1 MKSKKTWRKIL
12 SLLLTVS
19 IVITTIVPSTAV
31 SAAES
36 SSTEVS
42 ISTQNDDNTPQTKIR
57 SDDAETSNADKT
69 DDAQET
75 SKASLEQSQSQ
86 QADNDKTDDAST
98 KAATDTNLYQNGSIC
113 IYNEQ
118 QLKAIGTGTQVYEG
132 DASADTFGTGAVLT
146 DEEGNTLTYAVDGS
160 YTLMNDI
167 PLTKG
172 SIWTLPE
179 GFAGSFQG
187 AEITAEK
194 PLYDAETDTIYVYN
208 NYQLATIND
217 PDAIKTVMS
226 NDMIASEF
234 GVGQVVYTDEEK
246 KTQLE
251 YTADHNYV
259 LSKDFTEQMPEMK
272 AAQVQAESTVQL
284 GGRDYIGQVYKVIDG
299 KGYILI
305 GNQQQ
310 LRAIGTDWE
319 VTEPIW
325 KVQQRSVGTSLTEWT
340 VVEGSESLYYPGD
353 ADLEN
358 GQKLYSN
365 EESDWKK
372 IGNSENRESIWE
384 GGILLPELVG
394 YTQDNYFGS
403 KRINGSQEITYDA
416 NATNNI
422 NMENISSIGSPIY
435 SVDANYIIFR
445 DIYLT
450 DDGTADGETQEWNPI
465 ENFTGIMEGRLN
477 MEEGVNATIHNLE
490 INQDSAIDQ
499 SVKGGIIGTLF
510 NTETNTEYGVG
521 FFRDLV
527 TEYDK
532 DLSFNDKV
540 ISVSNITLNN
550 VTVKTTTDKIDRTKS
565 LLGGILSGTLKLLG
579 LSGLDEDPKSLAT
592 GALAGVVKGNV
603 SITGCKV
610 TNINEISNE
619 NDWTGGLVGYSSG
632 ITKYDLL
639 SKTAGAIANALA
651 ELLNV
656 IPILGLGDV
665 VTILLNGTLG
675 LDQLIPIGYTNAKIS
690 DCSVSYVNS
699 KAITGKQYTGGFVG
713 ESVGTVISDCNVSTA
728 GTNKVNGTDYVGGFS
743 GKASNAVIVG
753 ALNSL
758 GVDLLA
764 NTRVNTAMINCDITG
779 NGTINVTA
787 SETGDGKGYAGGF
800 VGSMRNSYAV
810 DCDINKLGS
819 VSGYEYV
826 GGFTGEATLGDVAD
840 ISENKKLLDGVGDL
854 LAGIVSGSTD
864 AQLLSLAG
872 MRPSVITG
880 SQIEGTDITITAEGN
895 YAGGMVGYAGAVQI
909 SNTNELKDETKD
921 TAKVLHEL
929 LTKNGIIYKYE
940 DVANQLKATNSLNV
954 TGKLNVGGVL
964 GKGTMTSVADVL
976 SSTVKAADY
985 MRFELKDVIVDGGTS
1000 GMEVTAVN
1008 DSENEDNP
1016 QKATNEDQDTDTTKN
1031 NIYAGGVIG
1040 EGIGGEIQNV
1050 IVSNLKTVTGGLGA
1064 GGFAGTFGSGTLA
1077 SVGGVDLLGLGLLE
1091 IDGLLSVADMIE
1103 TFANNS
1109 SISGVEGGFSIKATS
1124 ESGKAGG
1131 FIGYCVSGQ
1140 TTNCSVDKLK
1150 EVTANISD
1158 GKAGGFIGYAK
1169 AGDALASV
1177 GDKIENDTLPGGIDI
1192 ENLLGV
1198 ISALTP
1204 EFDQST
1210 VAFVPNGE
1218 NPQVEADMAGGFL
1231 GDGEAVDIN
1240 YSINHPSEGESAN
1253 ASTAISGLSNV
1264 KGYTYAGG
1272 FAGRVQPGD
1281 VAQTGSVNL
1290 LGLLSVDQLLSVM
1303 DVAYP
1308 QISNSSIT
1316 GEDLIVIAEGKT
1328 GNVAVGDAGGYIGSG
1343 KAVTVE
1349 NSNIS
1354 NVKQVSGAYHAGGY
1368 IGLMKSGTVAE
1379 AGDATGALLNS
1390 VLGAVLNVQQ
1400 LASVLQMA
1408 SSQIINSKVSGIEA
1422 GMTVKAEYRS
1432 DNSKANSSAMA
1443 GGFVGEMQSG
1453 IVNNEANKTGEQ
1465 KGTAVENLLRVEGL
1479 RYAGGFGGLVKS
1491 GSVAEIG
1498 ENTAILNGIVLN
1510 DLVSL
1515 INSFIPVIQNAS
1527 VRSVAN
1533 GFSVH
1538 VTGIDTED
1546 DTKDSNAGSA
1556 GGFIGYGSGVQIS
1569 YSDVDKLCN
1578 TTVKEPSDLQSTDG
1592 TSYFGNES
1600 DYSVKGYRNAGG
1612 YFGKVN
1618 AGSTA
1623 AIGGVNIF
1631 NKLIS
1636 LGSLVS
1642 ALNVTI
1648 STIEHSDV
1656 YGAVGGFNVIA
1667 SNSSGNVGKAGGFAG
1682 NALGSSIQ
1690 NCNVD
1695 NFAHIIGRE
1704 SAGGY
1709 AGTIEPSSAAELLG
1723 DVNVLSGLISADNL
1737 VGVLRTFVPIIKNS
1751 ETTSVPCGGVVRAD
1765 AESSDAIKRGLAGG
1779 YVGYNLGGQI
1789 KGNDGE
1795 DSTIA
1800 KECAAIRIRSVYG
1813 TEYAGGYTGLMES
1826 ANVADTGS
1834 ISLLYDLI
1842 KLDNPLTAVQAI
1854 YATEENTAV
1863 YGPLT
1868 YVDVNDWNGWVT
1880 YVGSK
1885 GPYAD
1890 EFAGK
1895 TFSSQK
1901 ELDEF
1906 LKDYIY
1912 GYEVVSPG
1920 ADSDKD
1926 GMKSNGYAGGYAGKI
1941 TGAHVTNGQA
1951 NDLKE
1956 VTAWNSAG
1964 GFVGVMTPASLAS
1977 LGDVGIAGLDIVQ
1990 GLDVLPTFVSVIEKS
2005 GVAGY
2010 KSGATVQATGYKEGE
2025 KAGYAGGFAGNVIGG
2040 QIWGE
2045 TTGEGDSQVSN
2056 PCTVKNVC
2064 KVTAKNAVGGFA
2076 GQILPGSAA
2085 SVDTSSS
2092 NALLNGLLNSVI
2104 GTSGDLASVLETTIA
2119 TIRNVQVTT
2128 DNGMGIVVQGAYD
2141 NNGTT
2146 AYAQSAGGFAGSI
2159 SGAII
2164 GQKDHPEDG
2173 IHINNLQVVNGGEY
2187 AGGFA
2192 GKADV
2197 SAAVEISGQDDTTIL
2212 GLLAKLGG
2220 VDVLDILRPYIYNV
2234 DVNGIENYGLEV
2246 VANIG
2251 KKLTDKN
2258 EEAGLYTGNAGGF
2271 IGALLC
2277 GTVEDSNV
2285 TALRSVQGLNYSGGF
2300 IGHMGKSGL
2309 VDADEVDVLDKLLGF
2324 GVGVADVIG
2333 SNANRCT
2340 VTGVDSGFTVKSS
2353 GGESEI
2359 VGGFVGYGDLGRM
2372 ESDTVNKL
2380 KQVSSDKIAGG
2391 FVGKTS
2397 YVYLAEVKVDRELID
2412 LVSKLLNALLKEL
2425 LQLDEAQ
2432 AGNVVELDLGIIKV
2446 NALWDGKLLSVNL
2459 LGIPITASLVE
2470 GENQLEVTIGD
2481 SSIKLGYKTGNDPT
2495 VNVNEDELES
2505 TLEVNLIKANR
2516 TKVSESSVTGIDIG
2530 YDVFGGGATNDKDG
2544 NGDQGYA
2551 GGFAGFNNEG
2561 LLENNK
2567 MIKADTIRGTS
2578 GKVGEFDGGVSLQSV
2593 WTDLKDIEKGN
2604 TYQVYRLWDDDQLAV
2619 ICNTNGNVLATAQ
2632 DEAENING
2640 IDYYLYTVNHMSAE
2654 YHHEDWNSAYQT
2666 PKAGSAAQ
2674 FPVNVYVSAAQ
2685 ADLML
2690 GTPTEENVSDPDKIG
2705 QITQDACDTNVTL
2718 TIQKLW
2724 MDNNNKGNTRPEHV
2738 DVQIIKDEGVY
2749 KDIDM
2754 KSNPSD
2760 SNKDSW
2766 IWTDTVEI
2774 GVLNSTNT
2782 GYDHVYQY
2790 TVTETPIDGYVTIY
2804 GQSED
2809 GYTLYIIN
2817 YLMSEFVQGD
2827 SIVID
2832 YGLPVDVDV
2841 LANDRVTENGA
2852 NGQLVAVGTG
2862 TTATTI
2868 SKELNTGLSNGVTG
2882 SYGTAQIQEED
2893 GKKIIEYQPSSMKMD
2908 SFDQFTYAVQL
2919 NQDVVKN
2926 DQNYVYG
2933 SLNVIPATEIYYE
2946 DNFNMIKYENGTDGT
2961 GGDHGTWKTVG
2972 TEDSGR
2978 HQDTD
2983 RPGTAELK
2991 NAIDNVYGND
3001 TSYENDS
3008 TYSGGSSHVVT
3019 VSSANLKTKNGTS
3032 PYAYFTFKGTGF
3044 DLISL
3049 TAGSTGVM
3057 RVRLH
3062 EGDDIDGKTLKA
3074 WTVQTYYGYSYNEED
3089 KKWEVSDN
3097 ADGSLYQIP
3106 VVKGTDLEY
3115 GTYTVEIIPSYIASQ
3130 DKQDKGSYELYLDAV
3145 RIYNSADP
3153 EGNDYEAIQKVYSQ
3167 DKEKN
3172 SKSIE
3177 LRDLIIDANKIANT
3191 PSEGEDEA
3199 DDLPMIGGIVFVD
3212 GKDSNSSLSIYE
3224 SYGPKNEVYI
3234 EHDQALAFYIEAD
3247 AIPDTIQLSAKL
3259 VRGDSANLSMACA
3272 VPGNDSTQTA
3282 FHRIDQHVL
3291 KSAYDFHYN
3300 LNNQCIWEREENGKY
3315 RTKYPIVI
3323 SNTSDKNSNAVISL
3337 TNLNWT
3343 GAVMTETKEMPI
3355 AVNLY
3360 VDNQTAD
3367 IVHELV
3373 NTNIK

>member
-1 MKSKKTWRKIL
+1 MKSKKTWKRLL
-12 SLLLTVS
+12 SVLLTVS
-19 IVITTIVPSTAV
+19 IVITTIAPSTAV
-31 SAAES
+31 SAAEN
-36 SSTEVS
+36 SSTEISV
-42 ISTQNDDNTPQTKIR
+42 STQDDDSTPQTKVS
-57 SDDAETSNADKT
+57 SDDVETSNADKT
-69 DDAQET
+69 DDAQDT

-86 QADNDKTDDAST
+86 QADKTKQAST

-146 DEEGNTLTYAVDGS
+146 DEEGNTLTYAADGS

-179 GFAGSFQG
+179 GFTGSFQG

-272 AAQVQAESTVQL
+272 ATQVQAESTVQL
-284 GGRDYIGQVYKVIDG
+284 DGRDYIGQVYKVIDS

-325 KVQQRSVGTSLTEWT
+325 KVQQRSVGLSVTEWT

-384 GGILLPELVG
+384 DGILLPELVG

-450 DDGTADGETQEWNPI
+450 DDGTADGETQAWNPI
-465 ENFTGIMEGRLN
+465 ENFTGTMEGRLN
-477 MEEGVNATIHNLE
+477 MEKGVNATIHN
-490 INQDSAIDQ
+490 ITISQDTAIDQ
-499 SVKGGIIGTLF
+499 TDNS
-510 NTETNTEYGVG
+510 EYGVG
-521 FFRDLV
+521 FFRNL
-527 TEYDK
+527 TTPYDSV
-532 DLSFNDKV
+532 LEFSETPIV
-540 ISVSNITLNN
+540 VSNLTLDHVKVTTETTEITQ
-550 VTVKTTTDKIDRTKS
+550 DFS
-565 LLGGILSGTLKLLG
+565 LIELLLTPILKLLG
-579 LSGLDEDPKSLAT
+579 LDSGLEKDPKSFAT
-592 GALAGVVKGNV
+592 GALVGVVKGNV
-603 SITGCKV
+603 SIKDCHV
-610 TNINEISNE
+610 TDLQGVSNK
-619 NDWTGGLVGYSSG
+619 NNWTGGLIGYCSG
-632 ITKYDLL
+632 ITKYEAL
-639 SKTAGAIANALA
+639 SGTLEAITTALS
-651 ELLNV
+651 ELLNLV
-656 IPILGLGDV
+656 PILGLGDL
-665 VTILLNGTLG
+665 VTILLDGGVLKVG
-675 LDQLIPIGYTNAKIS
+675 SLIPVGYTNATVS
-690 DCSVSYVNS
+690 GCSINYADS
-699 KAITGKQYTGGFVG
+699 AQITGNTYTGGLVG
-713 ESVGTVISDCNVSTA
+713 QAVGAIMSNCKVSTS
-728 GTNKVNGTDYVGGFS
+728 GTNKVSGTDYVGGFT
-743 GKASNAVIVG
+743 GEASNAVVSGLLSSAGIDLVNFPANTVMLDSDIVG
-753 ALNSL
+753 
-758 GVDLLA
+758 D
-764 NTRVNTAMINCDITG
+764 
-779 NGTINVTA
+779 GTINVEA
-787 SETGDGKGYAGGF
+787 SAEEDDTGYAGGF
-800 VGSMRNSYAV
+800 AGSMGNSYAV
-810 DCDINKLGS
+810 DCDINNLGT
-819 VSGYEYV
+819 VSGHDYV
-826 GGFTGEATLGDVAD
+826 GGFAGKATLGDIAD
-840 ISENKKLLDGVGDL
+840 IEENQGLLEVVQQLLSDILTGD
-854 LAGIVSGSTD
+854 SN
-864 AQLLSLAG
+864 AQLLSLVG
-872 MRPSVITG
+872 LRPSVITG
-880 SQIEGTDITITAEGN
+880 SHIGGTDVTINATGN

-909 SNTNELKDETKD
+909 SNTNELSYNSEDEDSNPET
-921 TAKVLHEL
+921 
-929 LTKNGIIYKYE
+929 TKNFKRILDKNGLTYE
-940 DVANQLKATNSLNV
+940 CKDVANQLKATTSLKV
-954 TGKLNVGGVL
+954 IGKLNVGGVL
-964 GKGTMTSVADVL
+964 GKGTMTSVSDVL
-976 SSTVKAADY
+976 SGTITAADY
-985 MRFELKDVIVDGGTS
+985 IRFELNDVTVDGGIS
-1000 GMEVTAVN
+1000 GMEVTATGS
-1008 DSENEDNP
+1008 DS
-1016 QKATNEDQDTDTTKN
+1016 
-1031 NIYAGGVIG
+1031 YAGGVIG
-1040 EGIGGEIQNV
+1040 QGIGGEIKNV
-1050 IVSNLKTVTGGLGA
+1050 TASNLKTVTGSLGA
-1064 GGFAGTFGSGTLA
+1064 GGFAGTFGSGRLA
-1077 SVGGVDLLGLGLLE
+1077 DVGGGIDLLGLGLLE
-1091 IDGLLSVADMIE
+1091 IDGLLSVADMIK

-1109 SISGVEGGFSIKATS
+1109 SISGVESGLSIKATS

-1631 NKLIS
+1631 KKLIN

-1667 SNSSGNVGKAGGFAG
+1667 NNSSGNVGKAGGFAG

-1709 AGTIEPSSAAELLG
+1709 AGTIEPSSAADLLG
-1723 DVNVLSGLISADNL
+1723 DVKVLSGLISADNL

-1800 KECAAIRIRSVYG
+1800 KECAVIRIRSVYG

-1834 ISLLYDLI
+1834 LKLLYGLI

-1895 TFSSQK
+1895 TFDDQS
-1901 ELDEF
+1901 ELDKF
-1906 LKDYIY
+1906 LKDYAY
-1912 GYEVVSPG
+1912 GYDVTAGRNSVATESVQGGAAGGYVGRMEGGTITSATAEGLKSVNAFRSSGGFAGEMITGDVAEVGEIELAGINISGSLPVLQTFVPVIKNSTVNGYQSG
-1920 ADSDKD
+1920 AMIKSQGTAKADPAGIAGGYVGRMIGGQIWGTEGDECSVTGLRQVD
-1926 GMKSNGYAGGYAGKI
+1926 GTSYAGGYAGKI
-1941 TGAHVTNGQA
+1941 DPGSAATVDTASNQGLLNKV
-1951 NDLKE
+1951 LKYLIGTDGSLAD
-1956 VTAWNSAG
+1956 VLNATISTIRYAKVSAWNEYGIVVNAG
-1964 GFVGVMTPASLAS
+1964 ENSEA
-1977 LGDVGIAGLDIVQ
+1977 
-1990 GLDVLPTFVSVIEKS
+1990 
-2005 GVAGY
+2005 
-2010 KSGATVQATGYKEGE
+2010 
-2025 KAGYAGGFAGNVIGG
+2025 AGGFAGAI
-2040 QIWGE
+2040 
-2045 TTGEGDSQVSN
+2045 
-2056 PCTVKNVC
+2056 
-2064 KVTAKNAVGGFA
+2064 
-2076 GQILPGSAA
+2076 
-2085 SVDTSSS
+2085 
-2092 NALLNGLLNSVI
+2092 
-2104 GTSGDLASVLETTIA
+2104 
-2119 TIRNVQVTT
+2119 
-2128 DNGMGIVVQGAYD
+2128 QGAVLGENAE
-2141 NNGTT
+2141 NNKNDGEVKRVIEFQVNGIRSVTGGKH
-2146 AYAQSAGGFAGSI
+2146 AGGFFG
-2159 SGAII
+2159 
-2164 GQKDHPEDG
+2164 
-2173 IHINNLQVVNGGEY
+2173 L
-2187 AGGFA
+2187 
-2192 GKADV
+2192 ADV
-2197 SAAVEISGQDDTTIL
+2197 ASVAEISGEDKTTIL
-2212 GLLAKLGG
+2212 SLIKTGSIDLLDAF
-2220 VDVLDILRPYIYNV
+2220 RTYIYNA
-2234 DVNGIENYGLEV
+2234 DVIGSTDGLTVTALKGEQQGSGESIV
-2246 VANIG
+2246 
-2251 KKLTDKN
+2251 
-2258 EEAGLYTGNAGGF
+2258 YTGNAGGF
-2271 IGALLC
+2271 GGSLLN
-2277 GTVEDSNV
+2277 GSVKGSSV
-2285 TALRSVQGLNYSGGF
+2285 TNLKSVKAPNYTGGF
-2300 IGHMGKSGL
+2300 IGHGGKSGT
-2309 VDADEVDVLDKLLGF
+2309 VDADGTTIEGLLGVDAGVLDVF
-2324 GVGVADVIG
+2324 G
-2333 SNANRCT
+2333 SNIDKCS
-2340 VTGVDSGFTVKSS
+2340 VTGLKEGYTVQSTN
-2353 GGESEI
+2353 GTEEI
-2359 VGGFVGYGDLGRM
+2359 AGGFIGNADLSRM
-2372 ESDTVNKL
+2372 SANTAENL
-2380 KQVSSDKIAGG
+2380 KQVYSDEIAGG

-2397 YVYLAEVKVDRELID
+2397 MAYLISANVDSPLVDTILQVVNELIKALYIDDLQESD
-2412 LVSKLLNALLKEL
+2412 LVDISLPGLLK
-2425 LQLDEAQ
+2425 
-2432 AGNVVELDLGIIKV
+2432 VELF
-2446 NALWDGKLLSVNL
+2446 NDGKTLGVTL
-2459 LGIPITASLVE
+2459 LGLKITVALSRAAE
-2470 GENQLEVTIGD
+2470 DGETDVAIITIGD
-2481 SSIKLGYKTGNDPT
+2481 SEIRLNCTKDGIIDSDGAEGAIANSGG
-2495 VNVNEDELES
+2495 LEI
-2505 TLEVNLIKANR
+2505 NLIKANR
-2516 TKVSESSVTGIDIG
+2516 TKIADSTVIGISVG
-2530 YDVFGGGATNDKDG
+2530 YDVFGAGASNDKDG
-2544 NGDQGYA
+2544 KSNEGYT
-2551 GGFAGFNNEG
+2551 GGFVGYNDAG
-2561 LLENNK
+2561 LLEGNK
-2567 MIKADTIRGTS
+2567 MEKADTIRGFA
-2578 GKVGEFDGGVSLQSV
+2578 GQIGEFSGY
-2593 WTDLKDIEKGN
+2593 TDTNTSYDALEDPTNIEKAN
-2604 TYQVYRLWDDDQLAV
+2604 TYQVHRTTDQRLTVVKKGDIVISRVVNTLSDQSGTIGE
-2619 ICNTNGNVLATAQ
+2619 ICHTINHLETIDSHDEWQDVYMTTNTETRYVKVP
-2632 DEAENING
+2632 I
-2640 IDYYLYTVNHMSAE
+2640 
-2654 YHHEDWNSAYQT
+2654 
-2666 PKAGSAAQ
+2666 K
-2674 FPVNVYVSAAQ
+2674 VYVSAAQ
-2685 ADLML
+2685 ADLMY
-2690 GTPTEENVSDPDKIG
+2690 GVETYISTGDETAKPGEMQDP
-2705 QITQDACDTNVTL
+2705 CDETVNI
-2718 TIQKLW
+2718 TIQKVW
-2724 MDNNNKGNTRPEHV
+2724 KDNDNSVGEDHKRPTSIIVELYQNGTLYKNDPEHSEGKYEITGDTSSNV
-2738 DVQIIKDEGVY
+2738 WSITIPELPAVYEENGTYKNYTYTVKEVGSQEEYITEYTKDENGYNYV
-2749 KDIDM
+2749 I
-2754 KSNPSD
+2754 
-2760 SNKDSW
+2760 
-2766 IWTDTVEI
+2766 
-2774 GVLNSTNT
+2774 TNT
-2782 GYDHVYQY
+2782 H
-2790 TVTETPIDGYVTIY
+2790 T
-2804 GQSED
+2804 S
-2809 GYTLYIIN
+2809 TLV
-2817 YLMSEFVQGD
+2817 EGD
-2827 SIVID
+2827 SVVID
-2832 YGLPVDVDV
+2832 FGLPVKVNV
-2841 LANDRVTENGA
+2841 LANDAIEGSGTLNGISNTISENIY
-2852 NGQLVAVGTG
+2852 QVTG
-2862 TTATTI
+2862 TDATNGTSKVDGQFGTA
-2868 SKELNTGLSNGVTG
+2868 ELSNG
-2882 SYGTAQIQEED
+2882 
-2893 GKKIIEYQPSSMKMD
+2893 IITYTTTTMEMD
-2908 SFDQFTYAVQL
+2908 SFDQFTYS
-2919 NQDVVKN
+2919 VKTQTN
-2926 DQNYVYG
+2926 TVNGADG
-2933 SLNVIPATEIYYE
+2933 SDCYIYSTLTVIPATTIYYE
-2946 DNFNMIKYENGTDGT
+2946 DNVSMITYTNADKSTYKGEILNSEPVFGNWYTVENESNEF
-2961 GGDHGTWKTVG
+2961 KPA
-2972 TEDSGR
+2972 EN
-2978 HQDTD
+2978 QDTD
-2983 RPGTAELK
+2983 RPGLLKPGEEQIEDDADNMYGYDSNYTSKELS
-2991 NAIDNVYGND
+2991 D
-3001 TSYENDS
+3001 TSR
-3008 TYSGGSSHVVT
+3008 TKYSNGSSKFVRV
-3019 VSSANLKTKNGTS
+3019 AKGKTPT
-3032 PYAYFTFKGTGF
+3032 ATFTFSGTGF

-3049 TAGSTGVM
+3049 TSNETGVI
-3057 RVRLH
+3057 RVKVVNQKT
-3062 EGDDIDGKTLKA
+3062 GKAVKS
-3074 WTVQTYYGYSYNEED
+3074 WTVDTYYGYTAVKNGDGSITWKEIESEE
-3089 KKWEVSDN
+3089 ES
-3097 ADGSLYQIP
+3097 SLYQIP
-3106 VVKGTDLEY
+3106 VIRAKDLEY
-3115 GTYTVEIIPSYIASQ
+3115 GTYQVTVTPSYAKTF
-3130 DKQDKGSYELYLDAV
+3130 DHDDDGSYDFYLDAV
-3145 RIYNSADP
+3145 RVYTPANAEENAVIK
-3153 EGNDYEAIQKVYSQ
+3153 EAYSQ
-3167 DKEKN
+3167 DGEYDPTYKEIR
-3172 SKSIE
+3172 SIVIE
-3177 LRDLIIDANKIANT
+3177 NEAFEE
-3191 PSEGEDEA
+3191 PST
-3199 DDLPMIGGIVFVD
+3199 
-3212 GKDSNSSLSIYE
+3212 
-3224 SYGPKNEVYI
+3224 EVYI
-3234 EHDQALAFYIEAD
+3234 DGIPEATWSDYKEAGPSHELYLAKDQTIAFNLTVD
-3247 AIPDTIQLSAKL
+3247 QIPTSVRIGAKSIRNS
-3259 VRGDSANLSMACA
+3259 VEFSVGFSVNEPTTDKDNWVTYNAKSITCN
-3272 VPGNDSTQTA
+3272 TA
-3282 FHRIDQHVL
+3282 TDLYYDITDQCVW
-3291 KSAYDFHYN
+3291 KEVKD
-3300 LNNQCIWEREENGKY
+3300 ENEKVSY
-3315 RTKYPIVI
+3315 VTAYPITI
-3323 SNTSDKNSNAVISL
+3323 TNTSDSILSL
-3337 TNLNWT
+3337 TYLKWMSK
-3343 GAVMTETKEMPI
+3343 AEQVTE
-3355 AVNLY
+3355 
-3360 VDNQTAD
+3360 
-3367 IVHELV
+3367 
-3373 NTNIK
+3373 

>member
-1 MKSKKTWRKIL
+1 MKIRKTWKRLL
-12 SLLLTVS
+12 SVLLTVS
-19 IVITTIVPSTAV
+19 IVITTIAPSTAV
-31 SAAES
+31 SAAEN
-36 SSTEVS
+36 SSTEISV
-42 ISTQNDDNTPQTKIR
+42 STQDDDNTPQTTVS
-57 SDDAETSNADKT
+57 SDDVETSNADKT
-69 DDAQET
+69 DDAQDT

-86 QADNDKTDDAST
+86 QADNDKTEDAST

-118 QLKAIGTGTQVYEG
+118 QLKAIGTETQVHEG
-132 DASADTFGTGAVLT
+132 DTSADTFGTGAALT
-146 DEEGNTLTYAVDGS
+146 DEDGNTLTYAVDGS

-167 PLTKG
+167 PLTKE

-272 AAQVQAESTVQL
+272 AAQVQEESTVQL

-325 KVQQRSVGTSLTEWT
+325 KVQQRSVGLSLTEWT

-372 IGNSENRESIWE
+372 IGNSENQEGIWE
-384 GGILLPELVG
+384 GGILFPELVG

-450 DDGTADGETQEWNPI
+450 SDGTADGETQEWDPI

-499 SVKGGIIGTLF
+499 SVKGGSIGTLF
-510 NTETNTEYGVG
+510 DTETNTEYGVG

-565 LLGGILSGTLKLLG
+565 LLGGILSDTLKLLG

-639 SKTAGAIANALA
+639 SKTAGTIIANALA
-651 ELLNV
+651 NLLNV

-675 LDQLIPIGYTNAKIS
+675 LDKLIPIGYTNAKIS

-699 KAITGKQYTGGFVG
+699 TAITGKQYTGGFVG

-728 GTNKVNGTDYVGGFS
+728 GINKVNGTDYVGGFS

-854 LAGIVSGSTD
+854 LAGIVSDSTD

-880 SQIEGTDITITAEGN
+880 SRIEGTDITITAEGN

-909 SNTNELKDETKD
+909 SNTNELTDETKD

-1077 SVGGVDLLGLGLLE
+1077 SVGGVDLLGLGLLK

-1109 SISGVEGGFSIKATS
+1109 SISGVEGGLSIKATS

-1177 GDKIENDTLPGGIDI
+1177 GDKIENDKLPGEIDI

-1210 VAFVPNGE
+1210 VAFVSNGE
-1218 NPQVEADMAGGFL
+1218 DPQVEADMAGGFL

-1253 ASTAISGLSNV
+1253 AYTKISGLSNV

-1281 VAQTGSVNL
+1281 VAQTGSINL
-1290 LGLLSVDQLLSVM
+1290 LGLLKVDELLSVM

-1408 SSQIINSKVSGIEA
+1408 SSQIINSKVSGIET
-1422 GMTVKAEYRS
+1422 GMTVKAECRS

-1453 IVNNEANKTGEQ
+1453 IINNEVNKTGEQ

-1498 ENTAILNGIVLN
+1498 ENTDILNGIVLD
-1510 DLVSL
+1510 DLISL
-1515 INSFIPVIQNAS
+1515 INSFVPVIQNAS
-1527 VRSVAN
+1527 VRSVAS

-1546 DTKDSNAGSA
+1546 DTNDSNAGSA

-1623 AIGGVNIF
+1623 AIGGVHIF
-1631 NKLIS
+1631 KKLIN

-1667 SNSSGNVGKAGGFAG
+1667 NNLSGNVGKAGGFAG

-1709 AGTIEPSSAAELLG
+1709 AGTIEPSSAADLLG
-1723 DVNVLSGLISADNL
+1723 DVNVLSGFISADNL

-1795 DSTIA
+1795 DLTIA
-1800 KECAAIRIRSVYG
+1800 KECAVIRIRSVYG

-1895 TFSSQK
+1895 TFDDQSK
-1901 ELDEF
+1901 LDKF
-1906 LKDYIY
+1906 LKDYAY
-1912 GYEVVSPG
+1912 GYDVTAGRNSVATESVQGGAAGGYVGRMEGGTITSATAEGLKSVNAFRSSGGFAGEMITGDVAEVGEIELADINISGSLPVLQTFVPVIKNSTVNGYQSG
-1920 ADSDKD
+1920 AIIKSQGIAEIDSETKKADPAGLAGGYVGRMIGGQILGTEGDECSVTGLRQVD
-1926 GMKSNGYAGGYAGKI
+1926 GTSYAGGYAGKI
-1941 TGAHVTNGQA
+1941 DPGSAATVDTASSQGLLNKV
-1951 NDLKE
+1951 LKYLIG
-1956 VTAWNSAG
+1956 TDG
-1964 GFVGVMTPASLAS
+1964 SLAE
-1977 LGDVGIAGLDIVQ
+1977 
-1990 GLDVLPTFVSVIEKS
+1990 VLN
-2005 GVAGY
+2005 
-2010 KSGATVQATGYKEGE
+2010 ATVSTIRYAKVSAWDEYGIVVNAGE
-2025 KAGYAGGFAGNVIGG
+2025 NSEAAGGFAGAIQGAVLG
-2040 QIWGE
+2040 
-2045 TTGEGDSQVSN
+2045 
-2056 PCTVKNVC
+2056 
-2064 KVTAKNAVGGFA
+2064 KNAENNKNDGEVKRVIEFQVNGIRSVTGGKH
-2076 GQILPGSAA
+2076 
-2085 SVDTSSS
+2085 
-2092 NALLNGLLNSVI
+2092 
-2104 GTSGDLASVLETTIA
+2104 
-2119 TIRNVQVTT
+2119 
-2128 DNGMGIVVQGAYD
+2128 
-2141 NNGTT
+2141 
-2146 AYAQSAGGFAGSI
+2146 AGGFFGLADVASVAEISGENKTTILSLIKTGSI
-2159 SGAII
+2159 DLLDAFRTYVY
-2164 GQKDHPEDG
+2164 
-2173 IHINNLQVVNGGEY
+2173 N
-2187 AGGFA
+2187 
-2192 GKADV
+2192 ADV
-2197 SAAVEISGQDDTTIL
+2197 SGSKDGLTVTASKGEQQGL
-2212 GLLAKLGG
+2212 GESI
-2220 VDVLDILRPYIYNV
+2220 V
-2234 DVNGIENYGLEV
+2234 
-2246 VANIG
+2246 
-2251 KKLTDKN
+2251 
-2258 EEAGLYTGNAGGF
+2258 YTGNAGGF
-2271 IGALLC
+2271 GGSLLN
-2277 GTVEDSNV
+2277 GSVKGSSV
-2285 TALRSVQGLNYSGGF
+2285 TNLKSVKAPNYTGGF
-2300 IGHMGKSGL
+2300 IGHGGKSGT
-2309 VDADEVDVLDKLLGF
+2309 VDADGTTIEGLLGVDAGVLDVF
-2324 GVGVADVIG
+2324 G
-2333 SNANRCT
+2333 SNIDKCSVAGLEEGYT
-2340 VTGVDSGFTVKSS
+2340 VQSTNGT
-2353 GGESEI
+2353 EEI
-2359 VGGFVGYGDLGRM
+2359 AGGFIGNADLSRM
-2372 ESDTVNKL
+2372 SANTAENL
-2380 KQVSSDKIAGG
+2380 KQVYSDEIAGG

-2397 YVYLAEVKVDRELID
+2397 MAYLIRANVDSPLVDTILQVVNELIKALYIDD
-2412 LVSKLLNALLKEL
+2412 LQESNLVDINLPGLLK
-2425 LQLDEAQ
+2425 
-2432 AGNVVELDLGIIKV
+2432 VELFNGGKTLGV
-2446 NALWDGKLLSVNL
+2446 TL
-2459 LGIPITASLVE
+2459 LGLKITVALSKAAEE
-2470 GENQLEVTIGD
+2470 GETDVAIITIGD
-2481 SSIKLGYKTGNDPT
+2481 SEIRLNCTKDGGIVDSDAENTIANSGG
-2495 VNVNEDELES
+2495 LEI
-2505 TLEVNLIKANR
+2505 NLIKANR
-2516 TKVSESSVTGIDIG
+2516 TKIENSSVTGIPVG
-2530 YDVFGGGATNDKDG
+2530 YDVFGAGASNDKDG
-2544 NGDQGYA
+2544 KSNEGYT
-2551 GGFAGFNNEG
+2551 GGFVGYNDAG
-2561 LLENNK
+2561 LLEGNK
-2567 MIKADTIRGTS
+2567 MEKADTIRGFA
-2578 GKVGEFDGGVSLQSV
+2578 GQIGEFSGY
-2593 WTDLKDIEKGN
+2593 TDTNTSYDALEDPTNIEKAN
-2604 TYQVYRLWDDDQLAV
+2604 TYQVYRTTDKRFTV
-2619 ICNTNGNVLATAQ
+2619 VKKINTIISQTGIPAEGSDPTGEVTYTIKHLDVVKTHNDWQ
-2632 DEAENING
+2632 DVYMTTNTETSYVKVPI
-2640 IDYYLYTVNHMSAE
+2640 
-2654 YHHEDWNSAYQT
+2654 
-2666 PKAGSAAQ
+2666 K
-2674 FPVNVYVSAAQ
+2674 VYVSAAQ
-2685 ADLML
+2685 ADLMY
-2690 GTPTEENVSDPDKIG
+2690 GVETYISTGDETAKPGEMQDPCDKTVNI
-2705 QITQDACDTNVTL
+2705 
-2718 TIQKLW
+2718 TIQKVW
-2724 MDNNNKGNTRPEHV
+2724 KDNDGKNIQRPRSINVEVYRLGQNTEEEKVGDYEITGDASSNVWSTTIQGLPAVYEQEDGTYKNYTYTV
-2738 DVQIIKDEGVY
+2738 KEVGSQEEYITEYTKDENGYNYV
-2749 KDIDM
+2749 I
-2754 KSNPSD
+2754 
-2760 SNKDSW
+2760 
-2766 IWTDTVEI
+2766 
-2774 GVLNSTNT
+2774 TNT
-2782 GYDHVYQY
+2782 H
-2790 TVTETPIDGYVTIY
+2790 T
-2804 GQSED
+2804 S
-2809 GYTLYIIN
+2809 TLV
-2817 YLMSEFVQGD
+2817 EGD
-2827 SIVID
+2827 SVVID
-2832 YGLPVDVDV
+2832 FGLPVKVNV
-2841 LANDRVTENGA
+2841 LVNDAIQGSGTLTGVSKGVLDNIYKVLDSDVTE
-2852 NGQLVAVGTG
+2852 
-2862 TTATTI
+2862 
-2868 SKELNTGLSNGVTG
+2868 ELNKDNKDEEGWTKGYFGRATVVD
-2882 SYGTAQIQEED
+2882 GTITYEPTTME
-2893 GKKIIEYQPSSMKMD
+2893 MD
-2908 SFDQFTYAVQL
+2908 SFDQFTYS
-2919 NQDVVKN
+2919 VKTATN
-2926 DQNYVYG
+2926 TVNEANG
-2933 SLNVIPATEIYYE
+2933 SDCYIYSTLTVIPATTIYYE
-2946 DNFNMIKYENGTDGT
+2946 DNAGMITYTNGTDGLGQGNGIWSEPT
-2961 GGDHGTWKTVG
+2961 DGTVANY
-2972 TEDSGR
+2972 
-2978 HQDTD
+2978 QDTD
-2983 RPGTAELK
+2983 RPGIAKPTAEK
-2991 NAIDNVYGND
+2991 IEDDMDNMYGYDSNY
-3001 TSYENDS
+3001 TATDS
-3008 TYSGGSSHVVT
+3008 TSKTKYSNGSSHFVT
-3019 VSSANLKTKNGTS
+3019 VGNGNLASKKGKS
-3032 PYAYFTFKGTGF
+3032 PTASFTFTGTGF
-3044 DLISL
+3044 DVISV
-3049 TAGSTGVM
+3049 TDKDTGTIKVQVDKKNSTGNFEKVKGW
-3057 RVRLH
+3057 VV
-3062 EGDDIDGKTLKA
+3062 D
-3074 WTVQTYYGYSYNEED
+3074 TYYGYKTE
-3089 KKWEVSDN
+3089 K
-3097 ADGSLYQIP
+3097 ADDGTLILKPDAASGAEGLYQIP
-3106 VVKGTDLEY
+3106 VIRYSSDDY
-3115 GTYTVEIIPSYIASQ
+3115 GTYRVTITPTYSKIFDRNKDQYNEY
-3130 DKQDKGSYELYLDAV
+3130 DFYLDAV
-3145 RIYNSADP
+3145 RVYSPAKADEIQVIQEAYVQDGEYNP
-3153 EGNDYEAIQKVYSQ
+3153 EYKEIREIVVNAGSFEEPHTKVY
-3167 DKEKN
+3167 
-3172 SKSIE
+3172 
-3177 LRDLIIDANKIANT
+3177 
-3191 PSEGEDEA
+3191 
-3199 DDLPMIGGIVFVD
+3199 VD
-3212 GKDSNSSLSIYE
+3212 G
-3224 SYGPKNEVYI
+3224 YGEATWENYRDVGPSMNYI
-3234 EHDQALAFYIEAD
+3234 
-3247 AIPDTIQLSAKL
+3247 
-3259 VRGDSANLSMACA
+3259 
-3272 VPGNDSTQTA
+3272 
-3282 FHRIDQHVL
+3282 
-3291 KSAYDFHYN
+3291 
-3300 LNNQCIWEREENGKY
+3300 
-3315 RTKYPIVI
+3315 
-3323 SNTSDKNSNAVISL
+3323 
-3337 TNLNWT
+3337 
-3343 GAVMTETKEMPI
+3343 
-3355 AVNLY
+3355 
-3360 VDNQTAD
+3360 
-3367 IVHELV
+3367 
-3373 NTNIK
+3373 